1 MSEDIRRCKFCGRI
15 IIDKNNITGLCPKH
29 QKCLNDSAAVVGI
42 GVVAWTLKKLV
53 LKFWKDQLNLLSV
66 KT

>member
-53 LKFWKDQLNLLSV
+53 LKF
-66 KT
+66 

>member
-29 QKCLNDSAAVVGI
+29 QKCLNDSAAVVVI
-42 GVVAWTLKKLV
+42 GVVAWTLKKSGPKI
-53 LKFWKDQLNLLSV
+53 LKRSV
-66 KT
+66 KLIKR

>member
-42 GVVAWTLKKLV
+42 GVVAWILKKIGP
-53 LKFWKDQLNLLSV
+53 KI
-66 KT
+66 